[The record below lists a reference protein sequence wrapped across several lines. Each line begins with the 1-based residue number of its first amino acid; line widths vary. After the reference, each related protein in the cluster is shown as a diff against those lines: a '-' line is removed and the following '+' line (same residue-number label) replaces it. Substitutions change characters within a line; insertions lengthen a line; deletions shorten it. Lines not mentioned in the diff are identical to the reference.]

1 MSLRATALL
10 ARALHVRRAV
20 TTCMIMKELGYW
32 QRVYD
37 FSLAADGHW
46 VCCPRNALRRA
57 VRLAREQHGVAFRVG
72 FETEFVLLRLPI
84 PSDLAKLA
92 SSAVDSSLYCQSFRA
107 GWWRVL
113 CGAGLQWQWLQGSA
127 QAAAPCSRLSCHTH
141 LPLAVCHCQC

>member
-1 MSLRATALL
+1 M
-10 ARALHVRRAV
+10 
-20 TTCMIMKELGYW
+20 
-32 QRVYD
+32 YD

-92 SSAVDSSLYCQSFRA
+92 SSAVDSSLYCQS
-107 GWWRVL
+107 
-113 CGAGLQWQWLQGSA
+113 SA
-127 QAAAPCSRLSCHTH
+127 LEAAAKGALQVTMRGPSETMH
-141 LPLAVCHCQC
+141 